1 MTANVRGNFRFAF
14 FLRKSIQLKG
24 YSVGLRRPRM
34 ESSGDGKLGTAATV
48 SSDSV
53 GGPAVVEA
61 ASTQKVALPPTEAP
75 LALEEN
81 DDSAAL
87 QTEGGAPAAQADADV
102 KASRAAAVRARTRDF
117 RTDNQR
123 VY

>member
-1 MTANVRGNFRFAF
+1 
-14 FLRKSIQLKG
+14 
-24 YSVGLRRPRM
+24 M

-48 SSDSV
+48 SSSSV